1 MPMKRRCKRMTNRP
15 PHITNDGE
23 ERMTNQNNNHEQAA
37 DESGNQDDERIISI
51 DDARQ
56 PSDVTEET
64 PRQEE
69 SEDDT
74 PRVPQPGELDFEEIK
89 TICEALLFAAAEP
102 LSTYQL
108 SKLSGAGSE
117 STVAETI
124 EALQGEYK
132 KREKPYTIHEISG
145 GYRLLTRPEF
155 DTWVGKLRQKEQT
168 DSLSQAAMET
178 LAIVAYRQPVLRAD
192 IEDIRGVQSGYILRS
207 LIEKSLVKV
216 VGRSEEL
223 GRPLLYGTT
232 DEFLDAFG
240 LASVE
245 ELPSLEDLKTDEG

>member
-1 MPMKRRCKRMTNRP
+1 M
-15 PHITNDGE
+15 ISQDD
-23 ERMTNQNNNHEQAA
+23 NQEQAE
-37 DESGNQDDERIISI
+37 DESGDEEDERIISI

-56 PSDVTEET
+56 PSDGKEET
-64 PRQEE
+64 PRK
-69 SEDDT
+69 EDSDHDSAAA
-74 PRVPQPGELDFEEIK
+74 PKPGELDFEEIK

-102 LSTYQL
+102 LSTPQL

-117 STVAETI
+117 STVADSI
-124 EALQGEYK
+124 EALQSEYK
-132 KREKPYTIHEISG
+132 KREKPYTIHKISG

-232 DEFLDAFG
+232 DDFLDAFG

>member
-1 MPMKRRCKRMTNRP
+1 M
-15 PHITNDGE
+15 
-23 ERMTNQNNNHEQAA
+23 
-37 DESGNQDDERIISI
+37 SNQDDNQDQGPEESGQEDEERIISI
-51 DDARQ
+51 DDAREIDE
-56 PSDVTEET
+56 SAADEERNDET
-64 PRQEE
+64 AEE
-69 SEDDT
+69 SEAT
-74 PRVPQPGELDFEEIK
+74 FPPQPGELDFDEIK

-102 LSTYQL
+102 LSTHRL
-108 SKLSGAGSE
+108 SKLSGAGSK
-117 STVAETI
+117 STVNKCI
-124 EALQGEYK
+124 EALQAEY
-132 KREKPYTIHEISG
+132 RENEKPYTIEEISG
-145 GYRLLTRPEF
+145 GHRLLTRPQF
-155 DTWVGKLRQKEQT
+155 DTWVGKLRKKEQT

-240 LASVE
+240 LASVD
-245 ELPSLEDLKTDEG
+245 ELPSLEDLKTNEG